1 MAWVRGLAIPVL
13 LVTFWELAAQFELI
27 TTSLSRPSLV
37 VQAIQSALL
46 DGSLLVA
53 TLQTLQ
59 TTLLGLLVAT
69 ATGIA
74 IGLLLGLFP
83 LMNGIVGPSLEALR
97 PIPAVALI
105 PLALL
110 IFGFGISLEVSI
122 IVFACIWPIVVVTIA
137 AVQGVDERLVQVA
150 RGLEFSLYDRIVK
163 FILPAVIGRIW
174 VGIRIAAGVALIVAV
189 TVEIVINP
197 RGLGYAMIFAQ
208 QMFQVDLVYGYLV
221 WTGIV
226 GWFLNWIIQFVDRNW
241 LARYT
246 LDGR

>member
-1 MAWVRGLAIPVL
+1 MAWARGLLIPAL
-13 LVTFWELAAQFELI
+13 LLAFWEVAAQTGLATE
-27 TTSLSRPSLV
+27 SLSRPSLV
-37 VQAIQSALL
+37 VPAIQSTLL

-69 ATGIA
+69 AVGIA
-74 IGLLLGLFP
+74 IGLLLGIFAP
-83 LMNGIVGPSLEALR
+83 LNGVIGPSIEALR
-97 PIPAVALI
+97 PVPAVALI

-110 IFGFGISLEVSI
+110 VFGFGISLEVSI
-122 IVFACIWPIVVVTIA
+122 VAFACVWPIIVVTVA
-137 AVQGVDERLVQVA
+137 AVQGVDERLMQVA
-150 RGLEFSLYDRIVK
+150 RGLEFSFYDRIAK
-163 FILPAVIGRIW
+163 FILPAAIGRIW

-221 WTGIV
+221 WISV
-226 GWFLNWIIQFVDRNW
+226 LGWLLNWVIQFIDRNW
-241 LARYT
+241 LARYA
-246 LDGR
+246 LDWR